1 MTLTRPILIFYEHPD
16 WFRPLFAELDRRGT
30 PYELVHADDHG
41 FDPSGRPPNIS
52 AAFNRM
58 SPSAWKRGRGGAIF
72 LTHDYVAWLEGH
84 GIDVVNGSTAFR
96 IETSKG
102 LQIALLAR
110 LEVRAPRTRVVAR
123 IEALPQAAEELQF
136 PIVVKP
142 NIGGSGAGIVRFDHA
157 SDLATAVRE
166 RTLAAGLDGVLLA
179 QEYHRPR
186 GNSIVRIETLEGRYL
201 YGIRIHLGD
210 TADFNLCP
218 ADVCKTVDGRELTSI
233 ACPAG
238 AANAGL
244 SVEPFT
250 PPDVLIDAAERIAR
264 AAQIDVGGIEYLE
277 SSRDG
282 AVYFY
287 DINALS
293 NFVADP
299 LQVIGFDPT
308 AKLVDALEER
318 MVRRAVA

>member
-1 MTLTRPILIFYEHPD
+1 MTLTRPLLIFYEHPD

-30 PYELVHADDHG
+30 PYQRIHADGHA
-41 FDPSGRPPNIS
+41 FDPASPPPACS

-58 SPSAWKRGRGGAIF
+58 SPSAWKRGRGSAIF
-72 LTHDYVAWLEGH
+72 HTHEYLNWLEAH
-84 GIDVVNGSTAFR
+84 GIEVINGSAAFR
-96 IETSKG
+96 IETSKS

-110 LEVRAPRTRVVAR
+110 LGIRAPRTRTVADLQS
-123 IEALPQAAEELQF
+123 LPQAAEPLQF

-142 NIGGSGAGIVRFDHA
+142 NIGGSGAGIVRFDRFL
-157 SDLATAVRE
+157 DLVNAVEDR
-166 RTLAAGLDGVLLA
+166 AIAPGLDGVLLA
-179 QEYHRPR
+179 QEYHQPR
-186 GNSIVRIETLEGRYL
+186 GGSVVRIETLEGRYL

-210 TADFNLCP
+210 SEQFNLCP
-218 ADVCKTVDGRELTSI
+218 ADVCRTVDGRELTSL

-238 AANAGL
+238 AAKAGL

-250 PPDVLIDAAERIAR
+250 PPPELIDAAERIAR

-287 DINALS
+287 DVNALS

-308 AKLVDALEER
+308 AKLVDVLEER
-318 MVRRAVA
+318 VFRRAVA

>member
-1 MTLTRPILIFYEHPD
+1 MSLTRPLLVFYEHPD

-30 PYELVHADDHG
+30 PYARVHADGHA
-41 FDPSGRPPNIS
+41 FDPAGHPPLCS
-52 AAFNRM
+52 AVFNRM

-72 LTHDYVAWLEGH
+72 YTHDYLAWLEAH
-84 GIDVVNGSTAFR
+84 GIDVVNGAAAFR
-96 IETSKG
+96 VETSKA
-102 LQIALLAR
+102 LQVGLLAR
-110 LEVRAPRTRVVAR
+110 LGIRAPKTRVVAE
-123 IEALPQAAEELQF
+123 IGALPQAVESLQF

-142 NIGGSGAGIVRFDHA
+142 NIGGSGAGIVRFDRRL
-157 SDLATAVRE
+157 DLLEAIEDRSI
-166 RTLAAGLDGVLLA
+166 AAGLDGVLLA
-179 QEYHRPR
+179 QEHHRSR
-186 GNSIVRIETLEGRYL
+186 DNSIVRIETLEGRYL

-218 ADVCKTVDGRELTSI
+218 ADVCKTVDGRDLSSI

-238 AANAGL
+238 AANTGL
-244 SVEPFT
+244 SVEPYT
-250 PPDVLIDAAERIAR
+250 PPEELIDAAERIAR
-264 AAQIDVGGIEYLE
+264 ASQIDVGGIEYLE
-277 SSRDG
+277 SERDG

-299 LQVIGFDPT
+299 VQVVGFDPT
-308 AKLVDALEER
+308 IKLVDALEER

>member
-1 MTLTRPILIFYEHPD
+1 MSLTRPLLIFYEHPD

-30 PYELVHADDHG
+30 PYLRVHADGHA
-41 FDPSGRPPNIS
+41 FDPAAPPPACS
-52 AAFNRM
+52 AVFNRM

-72 LTHDYVAWLEGH
+72 YTHDYLGWLEGH
-84 GIDVVNGSTAFR
+84 GIEVVNGSAAFR
-96 IETSKG
+96 IETSKS

-110 LEVRAPRTRVVAR
+110 LGIRAPKTRVVADVDL
-123 IEALPQAAEELQF
+123 LPHAAESLQF
-136 PIVVKP
+136 PIIVKP
-142 NIGGSGAGIVRFDHA
+142 NIGGSGAGIVRFDRFL
-157 SDLATAVRE
+157 DLVKAVDDR
-166 RTLAAGLDGVLLA
+166 AIAPGLDGVLLA
-179 QEYHRPR
+179 QEYHRTR

-210 TADFNLCP
+210 TEEFNLCP

-233 ACPAG
+233 ACPVG
-238 AANAGL
+238 AANVGL
-244 SVEPFT
+244 SVEPYA
-250 PPDVLIDAAERIAR
+250 PPEELIDAAERIAR

-287 DINALS
+287 DLNALS

-318 MVRRAVA
+318 VFGRAVA

>member
-1 MTLTRPILIFYEHPD
+1 MTTRPLLIFYEHPD
-16 WFRPLFAELDRRGT
+16 WFRPLFAELDRRST
-30 PYELVHADDHG
+30 PYLRVHADGHA
-41 FDPSGRPPNIS
+41 FDPASQPPLIS

-58 SPSAWKRGRGGAIF
+58 SPSAWRRGRGGAIF
-72 LTHDYVAWLEGH
+72 ATHDYLGWLESH
-84 GIDVVNGSTAFR
+84 GVDVFNGAAAFR
-96 IETSKG
+96 IETSKA

-110 LEVRAPRTRVVAR
+110 LRIRAPKTRVVAD
-123 IEALPQAAEELQF
+123 IDSLPQAAESLEF

-142 NIGGSGAGIVRFDHA
+142 NIGGSGAGIVRFDRPI
-157 SDLATAVRE
+157 DLVKAVYDKSI
-166 RTLAAGLDGVLLA
+166 AAGLDGVLLA

-186 GNSIVRIETLEGRYL
+186 GNSIVRIETLNGAYL

-210 TADFNLCP
+210 TEDFNLCP

-233 ACPAG
+233 ACPVG

-244 SVEPFT
+244 TVEPFT
-250 PPDVLIDAAERIAR
+250 PSAELIDAAERIASE
-264 AAQIDVGGIEYLE
+264 AQIDVGGIEYLE
-277 SSRDG
+277 SDRDG

-299 LQVIGFDPT
+299 VQVIGFDPT